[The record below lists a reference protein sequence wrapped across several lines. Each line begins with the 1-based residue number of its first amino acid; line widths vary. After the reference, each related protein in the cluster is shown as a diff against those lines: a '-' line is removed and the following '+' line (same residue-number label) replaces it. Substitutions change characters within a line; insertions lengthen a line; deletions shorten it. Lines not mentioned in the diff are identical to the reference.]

1 MAGRADTR
9 GKSKGSR
16 RRPWAAWLASLA
28 IVPVAGA
35 GASVALGAID
45 AAERA
50 GGGSGSHSGD
60 AAAGRFIA
68 VSKPAAQAES
78 LAERRK
84 LRRVKA
90 AARTSDELSWPL
102 RGAITGQF
110 GEGRGGHSHAG
121 IDIPMPAGTPIKA
134 ASAGRVMSAAPE
146 DGYGNYICIAHVELS
161 TCYAH
166 LESFRA
172 KAGQRVRR
180 GEVIGYVGNTGNS
193 GTIHLHF
200 EVRRGTAAWGE
211 PADPLKYLP
220 G

>member
-1 MAGRADTR
+1 MVGRAETR
-9 GKSKGSR
+9 AKSKGSR
-16 RRPWAAWLASLA
+16 TRPWAAWLAALA

-35 GASVALGAID
+35 GAGVALGAID
-45 AAERA
+45 AAETSALHGDA
-50 GGGSGSHSGD
+50 GGGTL
-60 AAAGRFIA
+60 IA

-84 LRRVKA
+84 ARRALA
-90 AARTSDELSWPL
+90 AARTGDELAWPL

-134 ASAGRVMSAAPE
+134 AGAGRVMSAGPE
-146 DGYGNYICIAHVELS
+146 DGYGNYICIAHVKLS

-180 GEVIGYVGNTGNS
+180 GELIGYVGNTGNS
-193 GTIHLHF
+193 GAIHLHF

-211 PADPLKYLP
+211 PLDPLKYLP
-220 G
+220 GS